1 MKFMDREYWED
12 DNKFGEDLICLL
24 VDHFKKPLVRSGFQ
38 KAKVFGEWKRFKIH
52 AKTHAVNMSTRKMWE
67 STINFH
73 ETQFP
78 NLIKLIS
85 LILSISGSNSQVE
98 RTFSTVTNILS
109 DKRLSMNHNT
119 LEDCLVILGND
130 SLWTKHEKGEIM
142 QASRELYMN
151 KRRKKQIDNDVV
163 VSLTCDGDESNT
175 EGSGSNSDLDS
186 EDDLVI
192 DDLENTHHDEGAS
205 TCEIESSGR
214 EEREVGTDDDLLS
227 DYERE
232 ERRKQHSEMF

>member
-12 DNKFGEDLICLL
+12 ENKFGEDFICLL
-24 VDHFKKPLVRSGFQ
+24 VDHFKTPLARSGFQ
-38 KAKVFGEWKRFKIH
+38 KAKVFGEWKHFKIH
-52 AKTHAVNMSTRKMWE
+52 AKAHTVNMTTRKMWE
-67 STINFH
+67 SIINFH

-78 NLIKLIS
+78 NLVKLIS

-109 DKRLSMNHNT
+109 DKRLSMNHNK

-130 SLWTKHEKGEIM
+130 SLWKKHEKEEII
-142 QASRELYMN
+142 QASRELSMN

-205 TCEIESSGR
+205 TSEIESSGR
-214 EEREVGTDDDLLS
+214 EEREGGADDDLLS

-232 ERRKQHSEMF
+232 E

>member
-1 MKFMDREYWED
+1 M
-12 DNKFGEDLICLL
+12 
-24 VDHFKKPLVRSGFQ
+24 Q
-38 KAKVFGEWKRFKIH
+38 K
-52 AKTHAVNMSTRKMWE
+52 HAVNMSTRKIWH

-73 ETQFP
+73 ETQFS
-78 NLIKLIS
+78 NLVKLIS
-85 LILSISGSNSQVE
+85 LILSILGSNSQVE
-98 RTFSTVTNILS
+98 KTFRTVTNILL
-109 DKRLSMNHNT
+109 DKIPSMNHNT
-119 LEDCLVILGND
+119 LENCLVILGNN
-130 SLWTKHEKGEIM
+130 SLWKKHDKEEII
-142 QASRELYMN
+142 QAIREPYMI
-151 KRRKKQIDNDVV
+151 KWWKKQIDNVV
-163 VSLTCDGDESNT
+163 VSLTCDGDECNT

-232 ERRKQHSEMF
+232 ERRKQHSEMFWKTVLCSIIIFV

>member
-1 MKFMDREYWED
+1 M
-12 DNKFGEDLICLL
+12 
-24 VDHFKKPLVRSGFQ
+24 Q
-38 KAKVFGEWKRFKIH
+38 K
-52 AKTHAVNMSTRKMWE
+52 HAVNMSTRKIWH

-73 ETQFP
+73 ETQFS
-78 NLIKLIS
+78 NLVKLIS
-85 LILSISGSNSQVE
+85 LILSILGSNSQVE
-98 RTFSTVTNILS
+98 RTFRTVTNILL
-109 DKRLSMNHNT
+109 DKIPSMNHNT
-119 LEDCLVILGND
+119 LENCLVILGIN
-130 SLWTKHEKGEIM
+130 SLWKKHDKEEII
-142 QASRELYMN
+142 QAIRELYMI
-151 KRRKKQIDNDVV
+151 KWWKKQIDNVV

-232 ERRKQHSEMF
+232 ERRKQHSEMFWKTVLCSIIIFV

>member
-1 MKFMDREYWED
+1 
-12 DNKFGEDLICLL
+12 
-24 VDHFKKPLVRSGFQ
+24 
-38 KAKVFGEWKRFKIH
+38 
-52 AKTHAVNMSTRKMWE
+52 MWE

-78 NLIKLIS
+78 NLVKLIS
-85 LILSISGSNSQVE
+85 SILSISGSNSQVE
-98 RTFSTVTNILS
+98 RTFSTVTNILL
-109 DKRLSMNHNT
+109 DKRLSMNHNK
-119 LEDCLVILGND
+119 LEDCLVILGNN
-130 SLWTKHEKGEIM
+130 SLWNKHEKEEIM

-175 EGSGSNSDLDS
+175 EGSGSDSDLDN
-186 EDDLVI
+186 EDNLVI

-205 TCEIESSGR
+205 SSEIESSGN
-214 EEREVGTDDDLLS
+214 EESEGETGEDLLS

-232 ERRKQHSEMF
+232 E

>member
-67 STINFH
+67 STINFR

-78 NLIKLIS
+78 NLVKLIS

-109 DKRLSMNHNT
+109 DKRLFMNQNT
-119 LEDCLVILGND
+119 LEDCLVILGNN
-130 SLWTKHEKGEIM
+130 SLWKKHEKEEIIR
-142 QASRELYMN
+142 ASRELYMS
-151 KRRKKQIDNDVV
+151 KRRKKQIDNDVL
-163 VSLTCDGDESNT
+163 VSLTSDGDESNM
-175 EGSGSNSDLDS
+175 
-186 EDDLVI
+186 
-192 DDLENTHHDEGAS
+192 GA
-205 TCEIESSGR
+205 
-214 EEREVGTDDDLLS
+214 VGAIAIWIV
-227 DYERE
+227 
-232 ERRKQHSEMF
+232 KMIW

>member
-1 MKFMDREYWED
+1 
-12 DNKFGEDLICLL
+12 
-24 VDHFKKPLVRSGFQ
+24 
-38 KAKVFGEWKRFKIH
+38 
-52 AKTHAVNMSTRKMWE
+52 MWE

-130 SLWTKHEKGEIM
+130 SLWTKHEKGEII
-142 QASRELYMN
+142 QASRELYMK
-151 KRRKKQIDNDVV
+151 KRRKKQIDNDVL
-163 VSLTCDGDESNT
+163 VSLTCDDDESNT
-175 EGSGSNSDLDS
+175 EGSGSDNDLDS

-192 DDLENTHHDEGAS
+192 DDLQNAHHDEGAS
-205 TCEIESSGR
+205 TSEIESRGN
-214 EEREVGTDDDLLS
+214 EESEGETDEDLLS

-232 ERRKQHSEMF
+232 ERRKQRSGMV

>member
-1 MKFMDREYWED
+1 
-12 DNKFGEDLICLL
+12 
-24 VDHFKKPLVRSGFQ
+24 
-38 KAKVFGEWKRFKIH
+38 
-52 AKTHAVNMSTRKMWE
+52 MWE

>member
-1 MKFMDREYWED
+1 M
-12 DNKFGEDLICLL
+12 
-24 VDHFKKPLVRSGFQ
+24 Q
-38 KAKVFGEWKRFKIH
+38 K
-52 AKTHAVNMSTRKMWE
+52 HAVNMSTRKIWH

-73 ETQFP
+73 ETQFS
-78 NLIKLIS
+78 NLVKLIS
-85 LILSISGSNSQVE
+85 LILSILGSKSQVE
-98 RTFSTVTNILS
+98 RTFRTVTNILL
-109 DKRLSMNHNT
+109 DKIPSMNHNT
-119 LEDCLVILGND
+119 LENCLVILGNN
-130 SLWTKHEKGEIM
+130 SLWKKHDKEEII
-142 QASRELYMN
+142 QAIREPYMI
-151 KRRKKQIDNDVV
+151 KWWKKQIDNVV
-163 VSLTCDGDESNT
+163 VSLTCDGDECNT

-232 ERRKQHSEMF
+232 ERRKQHSEMFWKTVLCSIIIFV

>member
-1 MKFMDREYWED
+1 MDREYWED

-67 STINFH
+67 STINFR

-78 NLIKLIS
+78 NLVKLIS

-98 RTFSTVTNILS
+98 RTFSTVTNVLS
-109 DKRLSMNHNT
+109 DKRLSMNHNK

-130 SLWTKHEKGEIM
+130 SLWKKHEKEEII
-142 QASRELYMN
+142 QASRELSMN

-175 EGSGSNSDLDS
+175 EGSGSNSDLGS

-205 TCEIESSGR
+205 TSEIESSGR
-214 EEREVGTDDDLLS
+214 EEREGGTDDDLLS

-232 ERRKQHSEMF
+232 EQRKQHSEMV